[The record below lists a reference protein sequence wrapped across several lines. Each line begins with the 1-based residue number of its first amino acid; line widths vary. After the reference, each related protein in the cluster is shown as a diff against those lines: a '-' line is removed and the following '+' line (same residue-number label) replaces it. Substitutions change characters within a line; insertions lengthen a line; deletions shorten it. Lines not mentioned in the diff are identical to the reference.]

1 MATNNKKLSI
11 DEIVNSH
18 RPKNIKYKYIFHS
31 DEALE
36 NLMEMN
42 FDISSLDTINNDELV
57 SKALQTTYEEFG
69 RECVAK
75 SKVPTI
81 LDNGVILSK
90 QLITKADKK
99 LHHVGVGFF
108 THNDVSYVGI
118 KFVYELFDIIE
129 IFSLL

>member
-1 MATNNKKLSI
+1 MANKNLNI
-11 DEIVNSH
+11 DEVVNSH

-31 DEALE
+31 DDTIEK
-36 NLMEMN
+36 LMAMN
-42 FDISSLDTINNDELV
+42 FDIGSLDTINNDMLV
-57 SKALQTTYEEFG
+57 ADALEASYEEFG

-75 SKVPTI
+75 AKVPTI
-81 LDNGVILSK
+81 LDNGVILSE

-108 THNDVSYVGI
+108 THNNVSYVGI